1 LRKSKIKNSVLYYIG
16 HAFNIE
22 YFAQFVNEKR
32 NILRK
37 KQRRCKMPIYT
48 NIKKTCKQKG
58 ISVTKLE
65 ADLGFARSTIYKW
78 DTHQPGIGKLKKV
91 SDYLGVTM
99 EYLLSDQKESA

>member
-1 LRKSKIKNSVLYYIG
+1 MSKITNGVLYYIG

-37 KQRRCKMPIYT
+37 NKGGCKMPIYT
-48 NIKKTCKQKG
+48 NIKKACKQKG

-65 ADLGFARSTIYKW
+65 TDLGFARSTIYKW

-99 EYLLSDQKESA
+99 EYLLADQKESA

>member
-1 LRKSKIKNSVLYYIG
+1 
-16 HAFNIE
+16 
-22 YFAQFVNEKR
+22 
-32 NILRK
+32 
-37 KQRRCKMPIYT
+37 MPIYT

-99 EYLLSDQKESA
+99 EYLLSDQKGYEYNRYEDEDTVVGFKQIAYDDEYIAETEKLIEEREDI

>member
-1 LRKSKIKNSVLYYIG
+1 
-16 HAFNIE
+16 
-22 YFAQFVNEKR
+22 
-32 NILRK
+32 
-37 KQRRCKMPIYT
+37 MPIYT

-99 EYLLSDQKESA
+99 EYLLSDQTYNHSACWM

>member
-1 LRKSKIKNSVLYYIG
+1 
-16 HAFNIE
+16 
-22 YFAQFVNEKR
+22 
-32 NILRK
+32 
-37 KQRRCKMPIYT
+37 MPIYT

-99 EYLLSDQKESA
+99 EYLLADQKSQVEDKVNINPENEDSEGE

>member
-1 LRKSKIKNSVLYYIG
+1 
-16 HAFNIE
+16 
-22 YFAQFVNEKR
+22 
-32 NILRK
+32 
-37 KQRRCKMPIYT
+37 MPIYT

-91 SDYLGVTM
+91 SG
-99 EYLLSDQKESA
+99 